1 MSDRY
6 FDQFMDGI
14 HKSGDSA
21 ARWAQFCRTAD
32 PIYQWAMVYVPHLI
46 GKPFSPVHSEIWAI
60 QRQVIYDQLP
70 EDKKRA
76 VIAMPRFMGKTHST
90 GVISSLY
97 FCCEAPCD
105 NPHGR
110 YEPQGWTDHDLLYLT
125 GSEYLAKKTMEPVIH
140 ELETNQRILCDYNKL
155 IDKTS
160 EGLEMWLTNGLWMAW
175 RGMGNRVRGLHPA
188 ILFGDDL
195 EDRQN
200 VTNED
205 TRARFWADWDTVDM
219 MMKKGRSSFYI
230 GNYIHFFCFLKR
242 VGSMSQSL
250 SKVFSALVADKKGEY
265 TSIWPEMWPTQ
276 ELLDEWDEK
285 GDIFLTEKMNQPVT
299 ESNSPIRMED
309 ICYYDRTLLCPTD
322 NQAA

>member
-1 MSDRY
+1 MPGPAFEQIMAKINESPED
-6 FDQFMDGI
+6 
-14 HKSGDSA
+14 A
-21 ARWAQFCRTAD
+21 ARWRQFCRVSD
-32 PIYQWAMVYVPHLI
+32 PIYQWAKIYVPHMI
-46 GKPFSPVHSEIWAI
+46 GKPFSPVHNEIWAL
-60 QRQVIYDQLP
+60 QRQVIYNQLP

-76 VIAMPRFMGKTHST
+76 VVAMPRYMGKTHST

-97 FCCEAPCD
+97 FSCESVCE

-110 YEPQGWTDHDLLYLT
+110 YEPQQWADHDLLYLT
-125 GSEYLAKKTMEPVIH
+125 GSEALAKKTMEPVIH
-140 ELETNQRILCDYNKL
+140 ELETNERILCDYGKL

-160 EGLEMWLTNGLWMAW
+160 EGIDMWLNNGLWIGW

-188 ILFGDDL
+188 ILWGDDL

-242 VGSMSQSL
+242 VGEMPQSEER
-250 SKVFSALVADKKGEY
+250 VFSALVKNKRDEY

-276 ELLDEWDEK
+276 ELLDDWDEK

-299 ESNSPIRMED
+299 ESQSPIQMKD
-309 ICYYDRTLLCPTD
+309 IRYYDID
-322 NQAA
+322 AINGVSAAA